1 MENIT
6 IADAGMFVTFL
17 VALISGIAFLKKNLK
32 DWIQSA
38 VKDDF
43 GSLNKRMN
51 ALQGSIE
58 TIQEDRLRD
67 KADEARRQILL
78 FNDELLR
85 GVKHSKEH
93 FDNVLLDV
101 NEYTKYC
108 KRHDSDYENAKC
120 VLAIAEI
127 KRCYQICEA
136 EGKFL

>member
-6 IADAGMFVTFL
+6 VADVGMFVTFL
-17 VALISGIAFLKKNLK
+17 VALISGINFLKKNLK
-32 DWIQSA
+32 DWVTDA
-38 VKDDF
+38 VKPELD
-43 GSLNKRMN
+43 SLHSTMDT
-51 ALQGSIE
+51 LQTSID

-101 NEYTKYC
+101 NEYTRYC
-108 KRHDSDYENAKC
+108 NRHAGDYENAKC
-120 VLAIAEI
+120 VLAIEEI
-127 KRCYQICEA
+127 KRCYAVCEA

>member
-6 IADAGMFVTFL
+6 VADVGMFVTFL

-101 NEYTKYC
+101 NEYTRYC
-108 KRHDSDYENAKC
+108 NRHAGDYENAKC
-120 VLAIAEI
+120 VLAIEEI

>member
-1 MENIT
+1 METIT
-6 IADAGMFVTFL
+6 LADVGMFVAFL
-17 VALISGIAFLKKNLK
+17 VALISGITFLKKNLK
-32 DWIQSA
+32 DWVTDA
-38 VKDDF
+38 VKPEMD
-43 GSLNKRMN
+43 SLHTTMDT
-51 ALQGSIE
+51 LQTSID

-101 NEYTKYC
+101 NEYTRYC
-108 KRHDSDYENAKC
+108 NRHAGDYENAKC
-120 VLAIAEI
+120 VLAIEEI
-127 KRCYQICEA
+127 KRCYAVCEA

>member
-1 MENIT
+1 MKNIT
-6 IADAGMFVTFL
+6 IADVGMFVTFL

-51 ALQGSIE
+51 TLQGSIE

-67 KADEARRQILL
+67 KADDARRQILI

-93 FDNVLLDV
+93 FDQVLLDV
-101 NEYTKYC
+101 NDYERYC
-108 KRHDSDYENAKC
+108 KRHDDYSNARC

-127 KRCYQICEA
+127 KRCYAVCEA

>member
-6 IADAGMFVTFL
+6 LADVGMFVAFL
-17 VALISGIAFLKKNLK
+17 VALISGIGFLKKNLK
-32 DWIQSA
+32 DWVTDA
-38 VKDDF
+38 VKPEMD
-43 GSLNKRMN
+43 SLHSTMD
-51 ALQGSIE
+51 ALQASVD

-108 KRHDSDYENAKC
+108 KRHDGDYENAKC

>member
-6 IADAGMFVTFL
+6 IADVGMFVTFL

-51 ALQGSIE
+51 TLQGSIE

-67 KADEARRQILL
+67 KADDARRQILI

-93 FDNVLLDV
+93 FDQVLLDV
-101 NEYTKYC
+101 NDYERYC
-108 KRHDSDYENAKC
+108 KKHDDYSNARC

-127 KRCYQICEA
+127 KRCYAVCEA

>member
-6 IADAGMFVTFL
+6 LADVGMLVAFL
-17 VALISGIAFLKKNLK
+17 VALISGIGFLKKNLK
-32 DWIQSA
+32 DWVTDA
-38 VKDDF
+38 VKPEMD
-43 GSLNKRMN
+43 SLHSTMDT
-51 ALQGSIE
+51 LQTSID

-101 NEYTKYC
+101 NEYTRYC
-108 KRHDSDYENAKC
+108 NRHAGDYENAKC
-120 VLAIAEI
+120 VLAIEEI
-127 KRCYQICEA
+127 KRCYAVCEA

>member
-1 MENIT
+1 MEAIT
-6 IADAGMFVTFL
+6 LADVGMFVAFL
-17 VALISGIAFLKKNLK
+17 VALISGIGFLKKNLK
-32 DWIQSA
+32 EWVTDA
-38 VKDDF
+38 VKPEMD
-43 GSLNKRMN
+43 SLHTTMDT
-51 ALQGSIE
+51 LQTSID

-101 NEYTKYC
+101 NEYTRYC
-108 KRHDSDYENAKC
+108 NRHAGDYENAKC
-120 VLAIAEI
+120 VLAIEEI

>member
-6 IADAGMFVTFL
+6 IADVGMFVTFL

-32 DWIQSA
+32 DWVQSA

-51 ALQGSIE
+51 TLQGSIE

-108 KRHDSDYENAKC
+108 KKHDGDYENAKC

-127 KRCYQICEA
+127 KRCYAICEA

>member
-6 IADAGMFVTFL
+6 IADVGMFVTFL

-38 VKDDF
+38 VKPDME
-43 GSLNKRMN
+43 SLHETMDKM
-51 ALQGSIE
+51 QTSID
-58 TIQEDRLRD
+58 TIREDRLRD
-67 KADEARRQILL
+67 KADDARRRILL

-108 KRHDSDYENAKC
+108 KKHDGDYENAKC

-127 KRCYQICEA
+127 KRCYAVCEA